1 MFMAI
6 ADGDATA
13 TRTTSPKTSI
23 KNGINHVIQAPKSTT
38 KRNKKEKNWRLQ
50 QHHMHAGHYT
60 YVLGF
65 DEENRADL

>member
-38 KRNKKEKNWRLQ
+38 KRNEKEKN
-50 QHHMHAGHYT
+50 
-60 YVLGF
+60 
-65 DEENRADL
+65 